1 MIKSNCSIEKALE
14 ELYQDWIQEL
24 QLQRLYSVHTVLCYG
39 KDVQN
44 FLEFVHRH
52 LDSIPSIELL
62 NSLTTA
68 DFRSWLS
75 HRISL
80 GISARSNGRAL
91 SSLRSFFRFL
101 QQRHVIDNDSID
113 SIHRPK
119 LPHTLPKSV
128 SEIDVLKFLEI
139 PYFFSSDPQW
149 ITNRDRALYTL
160 LYCTGMRIS
169 EALNL
174 QTKDISEEL
183 LIRGKGKKER
193 IVILLPIALNRIK
206 TYVDSCPHDLR
217 NGYLFVGLK
226 GKKLHT
232 QTIDARLRKLR
243 TQYLSYTTEHGQP
256 FCLPDNMSS
265 HSFRHSFATHLVQ
278 DGVDLRSVQELLG
291 HESLASTQVYVDVD
305 DQKMLQVFH
314 TCSPLEKKS

>member
-139 PYFFSSDPQW
+139 PYFFSSDE
-149 ITNRDRALYTL
+149 TELYIPYFTVQV
-160 LYCTGMRIS
+160 C
-169 EALNL
+169 
-174 QTKDISEEL
+174 
-183 LIRGKGKKER
+183 
-193 IVILLPIALNRIK
+193 V
-206 TYVDSCPHDLR
+206 
-217 NGYLFVGLK
+217 
-226 GKKLHT
+226 
-232 QTIDARLRKLR
+232 
-243 TQYLSYTTEHGQP
+243 
-256 FCLPDNMSS
+256 
-265 HSFRHSFATHLVQ
+265 LVK
-278 DGVDLRSVQELLG
+278 
-291 HESLASTQVYVDVD
+291 H
-305 DQKMLQVFH
+305 
-314 TCSPLEKKS
+314 